1 LTRHRCRAAWAL
13 TALLVAT
20 APGAEAQY
28 RTVETDSL
36 RIIIDSEW
44 ARQTAPGYLP
54 VRIDLTNSGDA
65 RVIDI
70 VARSQRFSH
79 SRRGWVESGIDAR
92 RSVRLEKGDRVQ
104 LTMPLPIAADNESI
118 QYEFRE
124 GSRRLETV
132 HFGSLESGRSL
143 ADAGI
148 LIVAD
153 AGGAFGKS
161 ATGWGR
167 PVKMAGMFTPPAGTT
182 LPTMD
187 VVLPPARVPADWLG
201 FTSVRAVLT
210 GPKDWEQLND
220 AQKDALLAWT
230 ASGGDLIVVDGTLAA
245 LFPEGRAL
253 PAATANGGAAPYVV
267 APYFFGHIHMPTLAA
282 VESAGL
288 AATLTTVE
296 LAAKDADRALP
307 ANRASDWARILDRG
321 FQLPIPGVERVPA
334 RAYLVI
340 LIAFTVLI
348 GPVNYWFLWRRRQQ
362 VLLVLTTPLISAVF
376 VVLLAGYV
384 VFAEGFGVRGR
395 VVSFTLLDQ
404 ATKQAATRAT
414 ASLYAAGMTPAGGLL
429 FPRDVA
435 VYRIGADGK
444 MAPSRQTLDLTESQ
458 RYPSGALEARSPTN
472 LEVIGFRPARER
484 LSFSRDGE
492 GLAVSNGLGA
502 TVVQLF
508 YRDGDT
514 AYASSAPLATGAR
527 TTLQRR
533 PFTGAQMSTSDP
545 AIPSKLLRLFD
556 TQPIG
561 SYLAVVERSP
571 FVELGMSGIEE
582 RSSYHLVMGVAE
594 ARP

>member
-1 LTRHRCRAAWAL
+1 
-13 TALLVAT
+13 
-20 APGAEAQY
+20 
-28 RTVETDSL
+28 
-36 RIIIDSEW
+36 
-44 ARQTAPGYLP
+44 
-54 VRIDLTNSGDA
+54 
-65 RVIDI
+65 
-70 VARSQRFSH
+70 
-79 SRRGWVESGIDAR
+79 
-92 RSVRLEKGDRVQ
+92 
-104 LTMPLPIAADNESI
+104 
-118 QYEFRE
+118 
-124 GSRRLETV
+124 
-132 HFGSLESGRSL
+132 
-143 ADAGI
+143 
-148 LIVAD
+148 
-153 AGGAFGKS
+153 
-161 ATGWGR
+161 
-167 PVKMAGMFTPPAGTT
+167 
-182 LPTMD
+182 
-187 VVLPPARVPADWLG
+187 
-201 FTSVRAVLT
+201 
-210 GPKDWEQLND
+210 
-220 AQKDALLAWT
+220 
-230 ASGGDLIVVDGTLAA
+230 
-245 LFPEGRAL
+245 
-253 PAATANGGAAPYVV
+253 
-267 APYFFGHIHMPTLAA
+267 
-282 VESAGL
+282 
-288 AATLTTVE
+288 
-296 LAAKDADRALP
+296 
-307 ANRASDWARILDRG
+307 
-321 FQLPIPGVERVPA
+321 VPA

-348 GPVNYWFLWRRRQQ
+348 GPVNYWLLWRRRQQ

-414 ASLYAAGMTPAGGLL
+414 ASLYAAGMTPARGLL

-435 VYRIGADGK
+435 VYTIGADGK